1 MRGGKGGDKG
11 GGSHLTLGVTKLV
24 INFFYGVHFSRE
36 PHYLYYPLEGPKR
49 PPRSSQLVFW
59 CPKQPS
65 EAPIQSAIGAVMDGS
80 DTNTKFILIQMHVH
94 QCNQLYHNQ
103 KTYFPHLIILFIH
116 KFIHSFIHSF
126 YLKIVLSFEYSSF
139 FHFIS
144 VSLLVFF
151 FLLIFC
157 HFSKFM
163 KVQWL
168 SQFSQILF
176 CHEKPQNQGRAN
188 LAAGALLREIH
199 FVFTGIAFLSS
210 FCSNSSLDKS

>member
-126 YLKIVLSFEYSSF
+126 YLKIVPSFEYSSF
-139 FHFIS
+139 FYFIFIS
-144 VSLLVFF
+144 VSQCSSSSFTYSF
-151 FLLIFC
+151 FLFSVIF
-157 HFSKFM
+157 
-163 KVQWL
+163 
-168 SQFSQILF
+168 
-176 CHEKPQNQGRAN
+176 QN
-188 LAAGALLREIH
+188 
-199 FVFTGIAFLSS
+199 S
-210 FCSNSSLDKS
+210 